1 MQSAMYQRKTES
13 AHLLDL
19 PFEIR
24 SQIFKDALSQSTQI
38 AACSCVDVKKGNPFT
53 GNCTSENDL
62 RHYILDLPTPISAD
76 RQIYHET
83 VDIAARYPAKST
95 VLVLGGTRCL
105 QVFLKNLPKQHPRVI
120 SLLLRL
126 YVSNEWLRN
135 CWGTETSLRYMN
147 SMISSLA
154 IGTGKAFTTETTY
167 TMLLPKE
174 EGSDLQVMD
183 VNVRLTML
191 VKL

>member
-1 MQSAMYQRKTES
+1 
-13 AHLLDL
+13 
-19 PFEIR
+19 
-24 SQIFKDALSQSTQI
+24 
-38 AACSCVDVKKGNPFT
+38 
-53 GNCTSENDL
+53 
-62 RHYILDLPTPISAD
+62 
-76 RQIYHET
+76 
-83 VDIAARYPAKST
+83 
-95 VLVLGGTRCL
+95 
-105 QVFLKNLPKQHPRVI
+105 
-120 SLLLRL
+120 
-126 YVSNEWLRN
+126 
-135 CWGTETSLRYMN
+135 LRYMN